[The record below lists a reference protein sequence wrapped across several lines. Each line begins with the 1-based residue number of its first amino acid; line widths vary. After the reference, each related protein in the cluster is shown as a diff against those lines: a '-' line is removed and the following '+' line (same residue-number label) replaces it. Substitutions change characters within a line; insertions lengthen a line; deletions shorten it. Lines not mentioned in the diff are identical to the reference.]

1 MGVVAVVALTSFG
14 LSGCGTPAPGP
25 TTTPVVTATSTSQH
39 TSPTTTPSITV
50 PAGVTTIID
59 VRTPQEYAS
68 GHLKGAVNIDISNA
82 DFESQIAALPKDRT
96 YILYCRSGVRA
107 GAALQRMRD
116 AGFTD
121 VKNAGGISDAS
132 KATGLPI
139 VTQ

>member
-1 MGVVAVVALTSFG
+1 MGVVAVAALTAFG

-25 TTTPVVTATSTSQH
+25 TTIPVVTATNTSQY
-39 TSPTTTPSITV
+39 TSPTPSISV